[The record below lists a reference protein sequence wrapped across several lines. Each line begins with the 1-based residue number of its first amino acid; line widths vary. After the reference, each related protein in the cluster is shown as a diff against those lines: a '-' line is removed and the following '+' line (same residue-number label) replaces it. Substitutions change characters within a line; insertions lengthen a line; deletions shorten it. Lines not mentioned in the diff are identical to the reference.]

1 MLVSADD
8 IWGSRLC
15 VCGCDCA
22 DCCYVAEV
30 DEAVAEAKQDG
41 TGGRGANGFISS
53 ALAQEHKKD
62 EVVRNAV

>member
-1 MLVSADD
+1 MTRTLTV
-8 IWGSRLC
+8 
-15 VCGCDCA
+15 
-22 DCCYVAEV
+22 VAEV

-53 ALAQEHKKD
+53 ALAEEHKKD